1 MIYSHRPGVHFL
13 PRGPDEAG
21 GEDGWRVLSAGQ
33 VPDPAGTSEL
43 SEQNTWTHTQALTS
57 CVTVVWPQIYCAEMQ
72 TEFPKEFVTL
82 RSGQTDNYSE
92 VYGNRCARRL
102 RLRFRPDELVY
113 SVCDRKLSLPIAG
126 C

>member
-1 MIYSHRPGVHFL
+1 MRQGV
-13 PRGPDEAG
+13 RMD
-21 GEDGWRVLSAGQ
+21 GEFYLRVKSRILQVRLSCLNRTHGH
-33 VPDPAGTSEL
+33 
-43 SEQNTWTHTQALTS
+43 THTHSHTQQALTS
-57 CVTVVWPQIYCAEMQ
+57 SVAVVWPQIYCAEMQ

-102 RLRFRPDELVY
+102 RLRFRPDHMVY